1 MHGKTIALGMML
13 LGANPAAA
21 EPVKVTPLIDTRL
34 RYEAVDQDG
43 LPREADAVTA
53 RVRAGVQADAGA
65 FSALIEGEGLLA
77 IVERY
82 NSGTN
87 GRTAHPLV
95 VDPQNIELNR
105 AQIQVRA
112 VAGTVVTAGRQRINL
127 DDQRFV
133 GAVAWRQNEQT
144 FDAVRAEW
152 TGVARLKVDATYLW
166 SVRTINGIDGFGA
179 RPTAIGGDSVLVNVS
194 YKTKPVTITGF
205 AYLIEQERAV
215 LRANSG
221 QTYGLRAAGA
231 LPVGQDTRVTYTASY
246 ARQSDT
252 ANHPIDYSS
261 DYRLG
266 EFGIEHKALRLSAG
280 YEALG
285 AGKDGAPAA
294 FQTPLA
300 TLHKFQGFADKFLT
314 TPPGGIRDKY
324 ATIGL
329 VLPRPAGIGPI
340 TASVIYHRFDS
351 DRGGIRYGDE
361 IDFVATA
368 KLGRTL
374 FLVKYADYD
383 ARGFATDTR
392 KFWVSA
398 EWAF

>member
-1 MHGKTIALGMML
+1 MRGKAIVLGVML
-13 LGANPAAA
+13 LGATPVAAA
-21 EPVKVTPLIDTRL
+21 PVEFTPLIDARL

-43 LPREADAVTA
+43 LSRNADAVTT

-65 FSALIEGEGLLA
+65 FSALVEGEGLLA
-77 IVERY
+77 IVESY
-82 NSGTN
+82 NSGAN

-105 AQIQVRA
+105 AQLQFRGIP
-112 VAGTVVTAGRQRINL
+112 GTVVTAGRQRINL
-127 DDQRFV
+127 DDQRFA
-133 GAVAWRQNEQT
+133 GAVGWRQNEQT
-144 FDAVRAEW
+144 FDAIRAEW
-152 TGVARLKVDATYLW
+152 AGVARLKIDATYLW
-166 SVRTINGIDGFGA
+166 SIRTINGIDGFGT
-179 RPTAIGGDSVLVNVS
+179 RPTAIGGDSAFVNVS
-194 YKTKPVTITGF
+194 YKTRPVTITGF
-205 AYLIEQERAV
+205 AYLIEQERAA
-215 LRANSG
+215 LRANSS

-231 LPVGQDTRVTYTASY
+231 LPIANDTRLTYAAGY
-246 ARQSDT
+246 ARQTDY
-252 ANHPIDYSS
+252 ANNPLNFSADH
-261 DYRLG
+261 RLG
-266 EFGIEHKALRLSAG
+266 ELGAEHKALRLLAG
-280 YEALG
+280 YEVLG
-285 AGKDGAPAA
+285 AGKRGAPAA

-324 ATIGL
+324 TTIGL
-329 VLPRPAGIGPI
+329 VLPKAGGFAPI
-340 TASVIYHRFDS
+340 TAFVTYHRFDS

-392 KFWVSA
+392 KAWVSA
-398 EWAF
+398 EWVF